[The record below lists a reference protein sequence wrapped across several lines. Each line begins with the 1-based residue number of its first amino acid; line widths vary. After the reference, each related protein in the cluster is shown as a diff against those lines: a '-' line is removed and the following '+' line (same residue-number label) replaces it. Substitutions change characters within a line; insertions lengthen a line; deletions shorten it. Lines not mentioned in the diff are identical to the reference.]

1 MLQTLFGPRTTIWAN
16 FTKRQGGVGGY
27 AILSIISNVLW
38 AYYSSAHK
46 LQKKKKVSWI
56 CAVLYVMLVMPSLV

>member
-46 LQKKKKVSWI
+46 LQKKKKKLLS
-56 CAVLYVMLVMPSLV
+56 VLDLCSVVCDARHA